1 MAVDGASIVEE
12 AKKHIGLKYVWG
24 GTSLVEGADC
34 SGYLQSV
41 YKKFGI
47 TVPRVTYDQINNGS
61 KISMPDLRAGDMVF
75 FDTDRSTGGPDHVG
89 MYIGGGK
96 FIHSPRPGSS
106 VQISSMTDSYYSSR
120 YMAARRPM
128 GVVGAGED
136 SADADS
142 ITTGTRRLEP
152 EELAASYGWSY
163 SFLKSNSE
171 LASIF
176 GTAVAETWTADK
188 FKAKVKDTKWWQ
200 ATSEKVREAQ
210 ILQATDP
217 ATYAAKVQATGMIV
231 RMAANEMGA
240 IVPEGVLS
248 SIGENVMRTG
258 MEDAELRHTLAQ
270 YIDFT
275 KEGTLGGQAG
285 QAQVRLTQLA
295 RLNGVQ
301 MSDQSMKNYAQ
312 QIAMGVT
319 TMEQAEQYVRNM
331 AKSMFPVYGEQI
343 DAGENMQDIA
353 SPYIEQVSKDLE
365 LNPFDVGLDN
375 PLVKRGLNG
384 LTEKGEP
391 HGLTLYE
398 FQNVVRSDPRWL
410 QTNNAREGIM
420 KVGNDVLRNM
430 GMIA

>member
-12 AKKHIGLKYVWG
+12 AKKYMGLKYVWG
-24 GTSLVEGADC
+24 GTSLTSGADC
-34 SGYLQSV
+34 SGYLQAI

-47 TVPRVTYDQINNGS
+47 TVPRVTYDQINVGN

-106 VQISSMTDSYYSSR
+106 VQISSMTDSYYASR
-120 YMAARRPM
+120 YMAGRRPM
-128 GVVGAGED
+128 GVIGAGED
-136 SADADS
+136 SAGADS

-176 GTAVAETWTADK
+176 GTAVAETWSADQ
-188 FKAKVKDTKWWQ
+188 FKAKVKETGWWKTT
-200 ATSEKVREAQ
+200 AEKAREAQ
-210 ILQATDP
+210 MLQATDP
-217 ATYAAKVQATGMIV
+217 ATYAAKVQATTMAV

-240 IVPEGVLS
+240 IIPENLLTG
-248 SIGENVMRTG
+248 IGENVMRTG
-258 MEDAELRHTLAQ
+258 MEDAELRATLSQ
-270 YIDFT
+270 YITFT
-275 KEGTLGGQAG
+275 EEGTLGGTAG

-301 MSDQSMKNYAQ
+301 LGDQAMKNYAQ
-312 QIAMGVT
+312 QIAAGVT

-343 DAGENMQDIA
+343 DAGVNMQEIA
-353 SPYIEQVSKDLE
+353 SPYMEQVSKDLE
-365 LNPFDVGLDN
+365 MNPFDVGLDN

-384 LTEKGEP
+384 VNEKGEP

-398 FQNVVRSDPRWL
+398 FQNVVRNDPRWL
-410 QTNNAREGIM
+410 QTNNAREGVM
-420 KVGNDVLRNM
+420 KVGTDVLRNM
-430 GMIA
+430 GIIA